1 METEIVKMSAKG
13 QLVVPEAIRD
23 LEDFNPGDRFV
34 PLPVKDGVLFK
45 KVEIP
50 KINVEFSE
58 LAREIEGQF
67 KKMKVAKEDVDEA
80 VRWARIIPHKID

>member
-34 PLPVKDGVLFK
+34 PLPVKDGVLLK

-50 KINVEFSE
+50 KINVEFS
-58 LAREIEGQF
+58 
-67 KKMKVAKEDVDEA
+67 
-80 VRWARIIPHKID
+80 